1 MCSFCTGEQSNWRR
15 LSRWSR
21 FSEFDIDAA
30 SDAGASLPPADGID
44 AASLPKALDEELVAV
59 QVLLGQE
66 GTHLRPIPVK
76 GQANRQH

>member
-1 MCSFCTGEQSNWRR
+1 MLVLHGRAVELAEAEPMEPFQRVRHRR
-15 LSRWSR
+15 
-21 FSEFDIDAA
+21 AG
-30 SDAGASLPPADGID
+30 DAGASLPPADGID
-44 AASLPKALDEELVAV
+44 AASLPKALEEELVAV